1 MLDLTVNKAAY
12 LGLASTLAFGSVSS
26 IMITRDCGNSRADHK
41 ETTPVNSCPISPC
54 ARANYQLALASAV
67 FTSGIYLYRVFV

>member
-1 MLDLTVNKAAY
+1 MLDITVNKAAY

-26 IMITRDCGNSRADHK
+26 IMISRDCGNAKQIK
-41 ETTPVNSCPISPC
+41 ETTNVNSCPISPC
-54 ARANYQLALASAV
+54 ARANYQFALASAM